1 MFYAAWTVRAAFQS
15 IATQSGTLFT
25 TSEKDIEA
33 AIEACFGPRLELL
46 EDPRLKEEL
55 IQRNTRLQANP
66 NRVELAKR
74 VLTEYDPNLAGEPD
88 PVGKLKLLL
97 LDARSV
103 AVLKKLQTAFE
114 KAGVTP

>member
-1 MFYAAWTVRAAFQS
+1 MRL
-15 IATQSGTLFT
+15 GP
-25 TSEKDIEA
+25 SEPRFKVLRRNLVPYSPRQKKILKRLSRHASD
-33 AIEACFGPRLELL
+33 PRLELL

-97 LDARSV
+97 LDTRSV